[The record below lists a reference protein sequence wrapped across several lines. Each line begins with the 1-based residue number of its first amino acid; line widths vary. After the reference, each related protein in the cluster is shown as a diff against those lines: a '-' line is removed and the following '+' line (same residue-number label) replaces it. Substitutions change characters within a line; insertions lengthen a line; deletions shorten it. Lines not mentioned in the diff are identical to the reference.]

1 MARSAMPGLEHG
13 GTDPQFTPG
22 PIDMVHLARQSLG
35 DPGLQ
40 AEILRLYA
48 DMSQIYFARI
58 EQSTSSADLAGHLH
72 TLKSAA
78 AGVGAWTVRD
88 LARIAEDELRQG
100 APVNPERIEDIDMAV
115 QEAGAFIASV
125 LAESEPD

>member
-1 MARSAMPGLEHG
+1 MARSATPEVELGV
-13 GTDPQFTPG
+13 TDPPFRPG
-22 PIDMVHLARQSLG
+22 PIDMAHLARQSLG

-48 DMSQIYFARI
+48 DMSRIYFARI

-88 LARIAEDELRQG
+88 LARVAEEELRLG

-125 LAESEPD
+125 LAGSEQD